1 MTKRIQ
7 EFLSL
12 IRGNEESEEPDYIDT
27 AYPIIEEIFT
37 QGNCR
42 NLARM
47 LQMIEPEGR
56 PIGIKNKDVIHVVF
70 LLNGRMWD
78 ITGDV
83 TDKYKDEII
92 RPETIVDLSW
102 YSWEVRGPVG

>member
-1 MTKRIQ
+1 MTKRIEQ
-7 EFLSL
+7 FLTL
-12 IRGNEESEEPDYIDT
+12 LRGNSEAIEPDQSDT

-47 LQMIEPEGR
+47 LQLIEPEGK
-56 PIGIKNKDVIHVVF
+56 PVGIKTNDVIHVVF
-70 LLNGRMWD
+70 LLKGRMWD

-83 TDKYKDEII
+83 TDKYGKEKLH
-92 RPETIVDLSW
+92 PETIVELSW
-102 YSWEVRGPVG
+102 YSWVDRGPVG